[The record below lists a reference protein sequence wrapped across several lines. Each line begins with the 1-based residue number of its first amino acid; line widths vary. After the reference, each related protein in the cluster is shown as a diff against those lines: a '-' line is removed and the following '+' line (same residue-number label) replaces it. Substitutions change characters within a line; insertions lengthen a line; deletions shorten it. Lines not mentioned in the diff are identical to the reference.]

1 MKLSRTHYYA
11 AGWLVLLIVLP
22 SAAQKTGSGSQAP
35 KPQPGGT
42 GSAGQPTGPSQPS
55 NPRMQTPLYIKGRVI
70 MNSGEPVPEPV
81 SVGLNCGM
89 RLLQAIHTDAKGYF
103 EFVLGAGPQSNI
115 DMSAS
120 NDTMGRDSGNAN
132 LSGGFGGMGG
142 FGGFGGDPGN
152 RVLGCELQVSVTG
165 YEPLTKTITDSGDV
179 TGIEAGTLQLR
190 RLAGVEGSSISVTS
204 MQVPNNARKEFDK
217 ATSDVRS
224 NHVASATQ
232 HLEKA
237 LSIDDK
243 YAAAWNQLGLIYTS
257 GHQTDEAS
265 KAFAKAI
272 ESDPKYIPPY
282 MGLAAL
288 QLQDGHYDDAFET
301 AGKALALD
309 PRIGLASFI
318 QAAASLRL
326 NRLDDAEK
334 SGRNAEQGPHQNFPQ
349 VHVVL
354 AQIFAE
360 KHDDANAA
368 AEMRAYLKEA
378 PQGNFAAEIKK
389 TLDDIDRS
397 TATAGGAST
406 ASPGPPQVAP

>member
-11 AGWLVLLIVLP
+11 AGLLVLLMVLP
-22 SAAQKTGSGSQAP
+22 SWAQKTGSSGSQAP
-35 KPQPGGT
+35 KPQPGGA
-42 GSAGQPTGPSQPS
+42 GSSGQPTGTSQPS

-70 MNSGEPVPEPV
+70 MNTGEPVPEPV

-103 EFVLGAGPQSNI
+103 EFVLGAGPQGNV

-120 NDTMGRDSGNAN
+120 NDTIGRADGNTSF
-132 LSGGFGGMGG
+132 SGGFGGV
-142 FGGFGGDPGN
+142 GGFGGDPGN
-152 RVLGCELQVSVTG
+152 RVMGCELQVSVTG
-165 YEPLTKTITDSGDV
+165 YEPLIKTITDPGDV

-204 MQVPNNARKEFDK
+204 LQVPNSARKEFDK

-237 LSIDDK
+237 LSIYDK

-257 GHQTDEAS
+257 SHQMDEAS

-272 ESDPKYIPPY
+272 DSDPKYIPPY

-288 QLQDGHYDDAFET
+288 QLQDEKYNDAVET

-309 PRIGLASFI
+309 PRLGVASFI

-334 SGRNAEQGPHQNFPQ
+334 SARKAEQGPHQNFPQ

-354 AQIFAE
+354 AQIFVQ
-360 KHDDANAA
+360 KHDEANAA

-389 TLDDIDRS
+389 SLEEIERS
-397 TATAGGAST
+397 TATADGTST
-406 ASPGPPQVAP
+406 ASPGPPQIAP